1 MSIRLYVCYH
11 KANTIV
17 IIAVKRNNILLPNAF
32 FLCNCVCVYFFCL
45 FICFFFCCCRFFVFC
60 YKRAINYLLHVLLFL
75 LSQKVLLEY
84 LENLIQ
90 KGF

>member
-1 MSIRLYVCYH
+1 MSVRLYVCYH

-17 IIAVKRNNILLPNAF
+17 IIAVKRNNILLPECF
-32 FLCNCVCVYFFCL
+32 FLCKCVCVYFFCL
-45 FICFFFCCCRFFVFC
+45 FICFFVVVVVFL
-60 YKRAINYLLHVLLFL
+60 RAINYLLHVLLFL

-84 LENLIQ
+84 LEDLIQ